1 MNEEHA
7 ESGKRARGRAVS
19 AGGVVWRIAP
29 GAPGR
34 PSLEIVLV
42 QTAALRWGLPKGK
55 RDPGERLRETA
66 LREVREETG
75 LLVEL
80 GEKVGVMRYRF
91 KSARPGGGKRSVDK
105 EVHFWLMQPTGGS
118 FADHDHEHIDVGWF
132 SLAEAM
138 RRVSYR
144 NTVDVLERAA
154 AMLDGH
160 PDWREA
166 LERNGPGGASDGRV
180 PLRSGAG

>member
-1 MNEEHA
+1 MSEKQAGN
-7 ESGKRARGRAVS
+7 GKRARRRARVVS

-29 GAPGR
+29 GQPR
-34 PSLEIVLV
+34 LEIVLV
-42 QTAALRWGLPKGK
+42 QTASLRWGLPKGK

-91 KSARPGGGKRSVDK
+91 KSARAGGGKRSVDK

-118 FADHDHEHIDVGWF
+118 FSDHDHEHIDVGWF
-132 SLAEAM
+132 GLAEAM
-138 RRVSYR
+138 RRVSFR

-166 LERNGPGGASDGRV
+166 LERSGRDGASDGRV
-180 PLRSGAG
+180 PLRSSTG